1 MDDLFQRGIKE
12 SKEKN
17 QTNQDT
23 KMGVL
28 LELL

>member
-12 SKEKN
+12 SKEKKKK
-17 QTNQDT
+17 NQDT